1 MSEDRQ
7 ATKMRNKEDGSIASF
22 CGYNYHGV
30 GEFIA
35 LFEDGSKSSEYIRD
49 SEPIDGRW
57 PDER

>member
-1 MSEDRQ
+1 MSEDQQ
-7 ATKMRNKEDGSIASF
+7 ARLVRHKETGEIASF

-35 LFEDGSKSSEYIRD
+35 LFGDGSKSSEYVRD
-49 SEPIDGRW
+49 YEPVDGRW